1 MSVLTPIIRYLTT
14 RLKEARKAP
23 PSEYRD
29 GSIAELE
36 ELKEF
41 IEDYEWREGLDEDE
55 PTT

>member
-1 MSVLTPIIRYLTT
+1 MSVLTPILRYLTT

-41 IEDYEWREGLDEDE
+41 VEDYEWREGLDEDD
-55 PTT
+55 PSL